1 MSREAMNYFIVGGV
15 GLEPTCPA
23 GSGFTGR
30 RANQLLNPPKTFVG
44 LREFLLLSGLP
55 PKLKAPAYK
64 IKLAGIILYAFHR
77 MNILTAINI

>member
-30 RANQLLNPPKTFVG
+30 RANQIAQSTQNFHWFTRVPTSQWATTFALQG
-44 LREFLLLSGLP
+44 YLLLRFQMR
-55 PKLKAPAYK
+55 APLSYK
-64 IKLAGIILYAFHR
+64 FNSY
-77 MNILTAINI
+77 

>member
-1 MSREAMNYFIVGGV
+1 MSSEAMNYFIVGGV

-44 LREFLLLSGLP
+44 LESSYFSVGYHLCV
-55 PKLKAPAYK
+55 LKC
-64 IKLAGIILYAFHR
+64 
-77 MNILTAINI
+77 TALNFVRVPRLELGSID